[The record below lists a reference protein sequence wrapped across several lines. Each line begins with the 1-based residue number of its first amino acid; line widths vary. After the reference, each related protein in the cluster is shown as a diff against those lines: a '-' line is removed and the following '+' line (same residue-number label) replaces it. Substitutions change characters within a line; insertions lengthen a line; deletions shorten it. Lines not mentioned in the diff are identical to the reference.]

1 MFLIS
6 EKKIPTLSM
15 SDPVMSIL
23 FNRKKRNTEQ
33 HAHEDHI
40 RPEESA
46 TTTENSVTS
55 TSTATH
61 TSTNVTDDQ
70 DYSYLDYLIYD
81 DVLELEDDGSG
92 ADNEADEDGGGKI
105 VYRDFP
111 MEDGYVRIPIQFP
124 GLNLTRIEAPSP
136 KLWTAEAKF
145 KEQVIRN

>member
-1 MFLIS
+1 
-6 EKKIPTLSM
+6 M

-23 FNRKKRNTEQ
+23 FNRKKRNAEEHT
-33 HAHEDHI
+33 HDNHTHHKKSPTTKEDL
-40 RPEESA
+40 E
-46 TTTENSVTS
+46 TS
-55 TSTATH
+55 IPLTI
-61 TSTNVTDDQ
+61 TDDQ

-81 DVLELEDDGSG
+81 DILEDDASVV
-92 ADNEADEDGGGKI
+92 NSEADEDGGEKI

-145 KEQVIRN
+145 KEQVI

>member
-1 MFLIS
+1 
-6 EKKIPTLSM
+6 M

-23 FNRKKRNTEQ
+23 FNRKKRNTEE
-33 HAHEDHI
+33 HTHEDHI
-40 RPEESA
+40 RPEESP
-46 TTTENSVTS
+46 TTTEDSVTS
-55 TSTATH
+55 TSTH

-81 DVLELEDDGSG
+81 DILELEDDASV
-92 ADNEADEDGGGKI
+92 ADNEADEDGGEKI

-145 KEQVIRN
+145 KEQVTRY

>member
-1 MFLIS
+1 
-6 EKKIPTLSM
+6 M

-23 FNRKKRNTEQ
+23 FNRKKRNTEE
-33 HAHEDHI
+33 HTHEDHI
-40 RPEESA
+40 RPEESP
-46 TTTENSVTS
+46 TTTEDSVTS
-55 TSTATH
+55 TSTDIP
-61 TSTNVTDDQ
+61 TNVTDDQ

-81 DVLELEDDGSG
+81 DILEDDASDVSG
-92 ADNEADEDGGGKI
+92 KAKADEDGGEKI

-145 KEQVIRN
+145 REQVMRY

>member
-1 MFLIS
+1 
-6 EKKIPTLSM
+6 M

-23 FNRKKRNTEQ
+23 FNRKKRNTEE
-33 HAHEDHI
+33 HSHEDHI
-40 RPEESA
+40 RPEEYPT
-46 TTTENSVTS
+46 TTTEESVTS
-55 TSTATH
+55 TSTH

-81 DVLELEDDGSG
+81 DILEDDASDVSG
-92 ADNEADEDGGGKI
+92 KAKADEDGGEKI

-145 KEQVIRN
+145 KEQVMRN

>member
-1 MFLIS
+1 MCLFPD
-6 EKKIPTLSM
+6 KKIPTLSM

-23 FNRKKRNTEQ
+23 FNRKKRNTEE

-40 RPEESA
+40 RPEESL
-46 TTTENSVTS
+46 TTTEDLVTS
-55 TSTATH
+55 TSTH
-61 TSTNVTDDQ
+61 TPKNVTDDQ

-81 DVLELEDDGSG
+81 DILQLEDDVSV
-92 ADNEADEDGGGKI
+92 ADNEADEDGGEKI

-145 KEQVIRN
+145 KEQVMRN

>member
-1 MFLIS
+1 
-6 EKKIPTLSM
+6 M

-23 FNRKKRNTEQ
+23 FNRKKRNTEE

-40 RPEESA
+40 RPEESP
-46 TTTENSVTS
+46 TTTEDSVTS
-55 TSTATH
+55 TSTH
-61 TSTNVTDDQ
+61 TPTNVTDDQ

-81 DVLELEDDGSG
+81 DILELEDDASV
-92 ADNEADEDGGGKI
+92 ADNEADEDGGEKI

>member
-1 MFLIS
+1 
-6 EKKIPTLSM
+6 M

-23 FNRKKRNTEQ
+23 FNRKKRNLEEHT
-33 HAHEDHI
+33 HEDHS
-40 RPEESA
+40 RPEESP
-46 TTTENSVTS
+46 TTTEESVTS
-55 TSTATH
+55 TSTH
-61 TSTNVTDDQ
+61 TLKNVTDDQ

-81 DVLELEDDGSG
+81 DILELEDDASV
-92 ADNEADEDGGGKI
+92 ADNEADEDGGEKI

>member
-1 MFLIS
+1 
-6 EKKIPTLSM
+6 M

-23 FNRKKRNTEQ
+23 FNRKKRNLEEHT
-33 HAHEDHI
+33 HEDHS
-40 RPEESA
+40 RPEESP
-46 TTTENSVTS
+46 TTTEESVTS
-55 TSTATH
+55 TSTH
-61 TSTNVTDDQ
+61 TLKNVTDDQ

-81 DVLELEDDGSG
+81 DILELEDDASV

-145 KEQVIRN
+145 KEQVMRN

>member
-1 MFLIS
+1 
-6 EKKIPTLSM
+6 M

-23 FNRKKRNTEQ
+23 FNRKKRNTEE
-33 HAHEDHI
+33 HSHEHHI
-40 RPEESA
+40 RPEESP
-46 TTTENSVTS
+46 TTTEDSVTS
-55 TSTATH
+55 TSTH

-81 DVLELEDDGSG
+81 DILEDDASDVNGKAKS
-92 ADNEADEDGGGKI
+92 DEDGGEKI

-145 KEQVIRN
+145 KEQVMRN

>member
-1 MFLIS
+1 MCLFPD
-6 EKKIPTLSM
+6 KKIPTLSM

-23 FNRKKRNTEQ
+23 FNRKKRNTEE
-33 HAHEDHI
+33 HTHENHI
-40 RPEESA
+40 RPEESP
-46 TTTENSVTS
+46 TTTEDSVTS
-55 TSTATH
+55 TSTH

-81 DVLELEDDGSG
+81 DILEDDASDVNGK
-92 ADNEADEDGGGKI
+92 AKADEDGGEKI

-145 KEQVIRN
+145 KEQVMRN

>member
-1 MFLIS
+1 
-6 EKKIPTLSM
+6 M

-23 FNRKKRNTEQ
+23 FNRKKRNLEEHT
-33 HAHEDHI
+33 HEDHS
-40 RPEESA
+40 RPEESP
-46 TTTENSVTS
+46 TTTEESVTS
-55 TSTATH
+55 TSTH
-61 TSTNVTDDQ
+61 TLKNVTDDQ

-81 DVLELEDDGSG
+81 DILELEDDASV
-92 ADNEADEDGGGKI
+92 ADNEADEDGGEKI

-145 KEQVIRN
+145 KEQVMRN

>member
-1 MFLIS
+1 MF
-6 EKKIPTLSM
+6 
-15 SDPVMSIL
+15 DPVMSML
-23 FNRKKRNTEQ
+23 FNRKKRNTEE

-40 RPEESA
+40 RPEESL
-46 TTTENSVTS
+46 TTTEDLVTS
-55 TSTATH
+55 TSTHAP
-61 TSTNVTDDQ
+61 TNATDDQ

-81 DVLELEDDGSG
+81 DILEDDASDVSG
-92 ADNEADEDGGGKI
+92 KAKADEDGGEKI

-145 KEQVIRN
+145 KEQVMRN